1 MPPVGEECDSSTLSS
16 QVSYDWGL
24 QSPLPNDPTFP
35 LDYFSVRWEGHMVV
49 PTTNI
54 YTFSLKVD
62 GGARLSIGS
71 EVVID
76 SIPSFSSEFS
86 GDVYLEKGV
95 YYPLQLD

>member
-76 SIPSFSSEFS
+76 SIFS